1 MSRILIADDDK
12 AMLAMVS
19 RVLDDEGYTVTTAR
33 AIDEVLN
40 HVEQDPPDLLLL
52 DLALSNVEDGI
63 SLCRKLR
70 ANSRTADM
78 PIIFLTGHRDIQSAV
93 QALEAGGDDYVRKP
107 FVIRELTARIRA
119 HLRRAT
125 TVDQNSNT
133 VELRINPETYQVYV
147 NDREIMLTRIEFD
160 LLLYMCRNV
169 HRWHSTHDLLTGV
182 WNYPSGVGDTA
193 LVRNHIRNLRRKL
206 EINPDYPAIIQSR
219 HGRGYS
225 IQAQVTVQ
233 DASSVNRR

>member
-33 AIDEVLN
+33 AIEEVLEY
-40 HVEQDPPDLLLL
+40 VEQEPPDLLLL

-119 HLRRAT
+119 HLRRAPAGDQT
-125 TVDQNSNT
+125 NTVD
-133 VELRINPETYQVYV
+133 LRINPETYQAYV
-147 NDREIMLTRIEFD
+147 NDREILLTRIEFD
-160 LLLYMCRNV
+160 LLLFMCRNA

-233 DASSVNRR
+233 ESPYINRR

>member
-1 MSRILIADDDK
+1 MSRILIADDDR
-12 AMLAMVS
+12 AMLVMVS
-19 RVLDDEGYTVTTAR
+19 RVLRDEGYAVTTAR
-33 AIDEVLN
+33 SIDEVLEY
-40 HVEQDPPDLLLL
+40 VEQEPPDLLLL

-70 ANSRTADM
+70 ANTRTADM
-78 PIIFLTGHRDIQSAV
+78 PIVFLTGHRDIESAV

-125 TVDQNSNT
+125 SADPANSVT
-133 VELRINPETYQVYV
+133 LRINPHTFQVFV

-160 LLLYMCRNV
+160 LLLFMSRNG
-169 HRWHSTHDLLTGV
+169 HRWHSTQDLLGGV
-182 WNYPSGVGDTA
+182 WNYPPGVGDTA

-225 IQAQVTVQ
+225 IQTQVKVQ
-233 DASSVNRR
+233 ESQQTG

>member
-19 RVLDDEGYTVTTAR
+19 RVLDDEGYDVTTAR
-33 AIDEVLN
+33 AIDEVLE
-40 HVEQDPPDLLLL
+40 HIEQDPPDLLLL

-70 ANSRTADM
+70 TNSRTADM

-119 HLRRAT
+119 HLRRAGT
-125 TVDQNSNT
+125 SESNNM
-133 VELRINPETYQVYV
+133 VELVIRPETYQVFV
-147 NDREIMLTRIEFD
+147 NEREIMLTRIEFD
-160 LLLYMCRNV
+160 LLLFMCRNA

-225 IQAQVTVQ
+225 IQAQVTVL
-233 DASSVNRR
+233 DASSANRR